1 MHSVFLYHAISA
13 GLDMGIV
20 NPGMLRVYDEIEPGL
35 LKCVEDVILDSD
47 AEATDRLIEKA
58 SRILDEKNSV
68 GVSARPEGP
77 EATYA
82 ARPIRENGRL
92 AASGGALTG
101 AESSNISSVAE
112 PVEAAVE
119 ERLVRALVKGD
130 SSGLERDINE
140 CLTLYDKPVQII
152 DGPLMSGMA
161 RVGELFGAGKMFL
174 PQVVKSAKTMKNAV
188 ALLQPYIEE
197 RGGESEVKKPRI
209 VFATVKGD
217 VHDIGKNITEI
228 VLSCN
233 GFEIV
238 DLGVMVP
245 KETILEKA
253 AECSA
258 DLIGVSGLITPSLYQ
273 MEEICKEMTARGL
286 DTPLLVGGAAA
297 SALHT
302 AVRLAPLYGHVFYG
316 QDASA
321 SAVLANQLITDRE
334 GTEAAEHKKQEH
346 LRELYAQSSQKKAV
360 HKPVEPFPAFSFI
373 KGEPFANISGKRL
386 GIEEVEP
393 FFDWNMFAAI
403 WGIKSGTGHDELRK
417 LRADAHKEIDRLKNG
432 NACRITISARFDGC
446 HSEGDDIVSKDFRLP
461 MLRQEGERSLADFVP
476 PKEYGFESPMGMFAI
491 SVRTESHPS
500 GCDCP
505 ACGTEYGPMLT
516 RAVRLTLAEAASEWL
531 SRHIHKE
538 LPSEFSGAKV
548 IKPAAGY
555 SSCPDH
561 TLKRDILR
569 LLPESERLGI
579 TLLDSC
585 AMIPDASI
593 CGLIFIHPEATYPE
607 IRRVSQKAID
617 EYARRRGMS
626 DSEKARFLGHLL

>member
-1 MHSVFLYHAISA
+1 MVA
-13 GLDMGIV
+13 
-20 NPGMLRVYDEIEPGL
+20 EP
-35 LKCVEDVILDSD
+35 
-47 AEATDRLIEKA
+47 AEAT
-58 SRILDEKNSV
+58 
-68 GVSARPEGP
+68 
-77 EATYA
+77 
-82 ARPIRENGRL
+82 
-92 AASGGALTG
+92 
-101 AESSNISSVAE
+101 
-112 PVEAAVE
+112 VE

-130 SSGLERDINE
+130 SSGLESDIKE
-140 CLTLYDKPVQII
+140 CLTKYEKPVQII

-197 RGGESEVKKPRI
+197 GGGESEVKKPLI

-302 AVRLAPLYGHVFYG
+302 AVRLALLYGHVFYA

-346 LRELYAQSSQKKAV
+346 LRELYAQSSQKKAG

-373 KGEPFANISGKRL
+373 KREPFGNISGKRL

-538 LPSEFSGAKV
+538 LPDGFKEAKI

-569 LLPESERLGI
+569 LLPESEKLGI

-593 CGLIFIHPEATYPE
+593 CGLIFIHPVATYPE
-607 IRRVSQKAID
+607 IRRVCQKAID

-626 DSEKARFLGHLL
+626 DSEKARLLGHLL

>member
-1 MHSVFLYHAISA
+1 M
-13 GLDMGIV
+13 
-20 NPGMLRVYDEIEPGL
+20 
-35 LKCVEDVILDSD
+35 
-47 AEATDRLIEKA
+47 
-58 SRILDEKNSV
+58 
-68 GVSARPEGP
+68 
-77 EATYA
+77 
-82 ARPIRENGRL
+82 
-92 AASGGALTG
+92 
-101 AESSNISSVAE
+101 VAE
-112 PVEAAVE
+112 TAEAAVE

-140 CLTLYDKPVQII
+140 CLTLYDKPVEII

-253 AECSA
+253 AERSA

-346 LRELYAQSSQKKAV
+346 LRELYAQSSQKKAG

-373 KGEPFANISGKRL
+373 KGEPFGNISGKRL

-491 SVRTESHPS
+491 SVLTESHPS

>member
-1 MHSVFLYHAISA
+1 MKS
-13 GLDMGIV
+13 
-20 NPGMLRVYDEIEPGL
+20 
-35 LKCVEDVILDSD
+35 
-47 AEATDRLIEKA
+47 
-58 SRILDEKNSV
+58 
-68 GVSARPEGP
+68 
-77 EATYA
+77 
-82 ARPIRENGRL
+82 
-92 AASGGALTG
+92 LTR
-101 AESSNISSVAE
+101 SSLTVPTGNTSS
-112 PVEAAVE
+112 AAV
-119 ERLVRALVKGD
+119 
-130 SSGLERDINE
+130 
-140 CLTLYDKPVQII
+140 
-152 DGPLMSGMA
+152 
-161 RVGELFGAGKMFL
+161 
-174 PQVVKSAKTMKNAV
+174 
-188 ALLQPYIEE
+188 
-197 RGGESEVKKPRI
+197 
-209 VFATVKGD
+209 
-217 VHDIGKNITEI
+217 
-228 VLSCN
+228 
-233 GFEIV
+233 
-238 DLGVMVP
+238 
-245 KETILEKA
+245 
-253 AECSA
+253 
-258 DLIGVSGLITPSLYQ
+258 
-273 MEEICKEMTARGL
+273 
-286 DTPLLVGGAAA
+286 

-334 GTEAAEHKKQEH
+334 GTEAVEHKKQEH

-360 HKPVEPFPAFSFI
+360 HKPVKPFPASSFI
-373 KGEPFANISGKRL
+373 KGEPFGNISGKRL

-417 LRADAHKEIDRLKNG
+417 LHADAHKEIDRLKNG

-500 GCDCP
+500 GCDCT